1 MNWRHKLADWISGGE
16 LTDAYQLARSQ
27 QEHLRAVE
35 RVLIKEVGEGLDLGV
50 ALRRIADMETPKCAS
65 IGRRMAAVAREALN
79 NGA

>member
-16 LTDAYQLARSQ
+16 LTDAYKLARSQ
-27 QEHLRAVE
+27 QEHLSAME
-35 RVLIKEVGEGLDLGV
+35 RNLFTCRDSLFKYGLSLQK
-50 ALRRIADMETPKCAS
+50 IADMETPKCAS